1 MNALAPTPLS
11 VTDSTVTFSRA
22 EWEAFLDRL
31 EDMEDE
37 AVIAASLAERARIGD
52 AEYRRLCYTS
62 EEAARIIDDGV
73 SRVTIWRERAGLTQ
87 QDLAAAVCLSVEEIA
102 AIECG
107 KMPDDAAVPAALAK
121 ALNIPVTHLAQ
132 AISGDQAVSGE
143 TAA

>member
-11 VTDSTVTFSRA
+11 VTDSTVTFSRT

-73 SRVTIWRERAGLTQ
+73 SRVTIWRERTGLTP
-87 QDLAAAVCLSVEEIA
+87 QDLAAAVGISVEEIA
-102 AIECG
+102 AIEGG
-107 KMPDDAAVPAALAK
+107 KMPSDPAVVAALAK
-121 ALNIPVTHLAQ
+121 ALTIPVTHLA
-132 AISGDQAVSGE
+132 
-143 TAA
+143 

>member
-11 VTDSTVTFSRA
+11 VTDSTVTFSRT
-22 EWEAFLDRL
+22 EAFLDRL

-73 SRVTIWRERAGLTQ
+73 SRVTIWRERTGLTP
-87 QDLAAAVCLSVEEIA
+87 QDLAAAVGISVEEIA
-102 AIECG
+102 AIEGG
-107 KMPDDAAVPAALAK
+107 KMPSDPAVVAALAK
-121 ALNIPVTHLAQ
+121 ALTIPVTHLA
-132 AISGDQAVSGE
+132 
-143 TAA
+143 